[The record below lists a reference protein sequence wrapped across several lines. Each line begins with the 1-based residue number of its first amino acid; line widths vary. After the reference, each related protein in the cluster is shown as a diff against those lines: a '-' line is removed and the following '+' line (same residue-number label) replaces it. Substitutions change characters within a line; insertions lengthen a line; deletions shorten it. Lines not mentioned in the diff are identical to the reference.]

1 MRSCES
7 FSCPLPCKQSPSFFN
22 RVTQLQFRAP
32 DVDNEVRWGV
42 IKLADILIRGAEE
55 VAPKVTIHLPP
66 TPVQETAPV
75 LPAAAKAHA
84 KPQKPVKVSGP
95 PGRSP
100 LVPFTAPKLKLG
112 PRVGS
117 LIEPEIWTP
126 APEPSTP
133 SISIAT
139 PKPLKAKLKPQKT
152 DKTGH
157 IHKAQ
162 SSGMS
167 LNDLRACRNALK
179 KLKMSKHAAL
189 FLQPVDPVRDH
200 APKLVF
206 LG

>member
-1 MRSCES
+1 MRY
-7 FSCPLPCKQSPSFFN
+7 
-22 RVTQLQFRAP
+22 RAP

-55 VAPKVTIHLPP
+55 VAPRVTIHLPP

-75 LPAAAKAHA
+75 LPAIKAHP
-84 KPQKPVKVSGP
+84 KTQKPAKIGGP

-100 LVPFTAPKLKLG
+100 LVPFAPPKLKLG

-117 LIEPEIWTP
+117 VAESETRTP
-126 APEPSTP
+126 VAEPSTP
-133 SISIAT
+133 RISIAT
-139 PKPLKAKLKPQKT
+139 PKPQKAKLKPQKN

-179 KLKMSKHAAL
+179 KLKMFKHATL

-206 LG
+206 LV